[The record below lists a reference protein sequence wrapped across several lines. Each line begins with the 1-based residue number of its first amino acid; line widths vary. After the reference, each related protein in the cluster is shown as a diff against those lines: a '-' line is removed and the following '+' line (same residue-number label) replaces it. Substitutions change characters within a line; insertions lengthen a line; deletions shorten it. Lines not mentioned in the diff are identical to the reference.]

1 MGLTPRE
8 KEIERMVRR
17 GWTSREI
24 ADHLGIARRTVE
36 AHRLNMRRR
45 QRTVREDPDLKRSLE
60 SLRRRVS
67 RLAAEL
73 AHLRNAAGARHLLR
87 PTSPRR

>member
-1 MGLTPRE
+1 MSLTPRE
-8 KEIERMVRR
+8 KEIERLVRR

-45 QRTVREDPDLKRSLE
+45 RTTAREDIGIKKSLE

-67 RLAAEL
+67 RLAREL
-73 AHLRNAAGARHLLR
+73 AHLRSTAGARHFVR
-87 PTSPRR
+87 PSSTRR